1 MQGIQFLT
9 EEEGYFTVEATVIGS
24 IACFL
29 VLFVM
34 VALCYFY
41 DVGVTAA
48 WLQENVAERTLSM
61 EEEKEEES
69 SEQLKKRMILSK
81 LEKCEITEKNTKIVG
96 KATIAVN
103 FPIPMVRDWL
113 GRSWN
118 NQIAIQMEK
127 GNAPEQ
133 IRKWMAWKKR
143 G

>member
-1 MQGIQFLT
+1 MQLLK
-9 EEEGYFTVEATVIGS
+9 EEDGYFTVEATVIGS

-48 WLQENVAERTLSM
+48 WLQENVAGRTLSM
-61 EEEKEEES
+61 EEEKVEET

-81 LEKCEITEKNTKIVG
+81 LEQCEITENNTKIVG

-103 FPIPMVRDWL
+103 FPIPLVRDWL

-118 NQIAIQMEK
+118 NQIEIQMEK
-127 GNAPEQ
+127 GNAPDQ
-133 IRKWMAWKKR
+133 IRKWMVWKKR